1 MDPGDDKLDRLLRAA
16 DPSRTRRDEPLSAR
30 ELATMERIIAGPPH
44 SARGYAN
51 QTVRLSLVGSVL
63 VALVAVVAVVLA
75 LSPVQTAVAL
85 TPTPLNFAPT
95 GLSAQEVLQMS
106 IDELSARDAQ
116 GEARRHTEQIG
127 WYLHLDNIGTEA
139 QTATISPEVTTVT
152 WHPDQSGRVTIVAAD
167 SSQINGSTAGI
178 PQDSVA
184 PGTVLSDMEFQP
196 GTFDAP
202 TADPPPDTAEGM
214 HAWLKAMGLV
224 DGPGG
229 ADYMDTINKALW
241 YWTLTDH
248 QQALLI
254 ELLRGAGDAVAL
266 GVVED
271 RLGRPAWGV
280 SADSQTYPGIRQIL
294 LLSATTG
301 RIVGFETMRTSPVDG
316 IPAGAVISYTIW
328 ETQ

>member
-1 MDPGDDKLDRLLRAA
+1 
-16 DPSRTRRDEPLSAR
+16 
-30 ELATMERIIAGPPH
+30 
-44 SARGYAN
+44 
-51 QTVRLSLVGSVL
+51 GSVL

-127 WYLHLDNIGTEA
+127 WYLHLDNPRTEA

-214 HAWLKAMGLV
+214 HAWLKAM
-224 DGPGG
+224 
-229 ADYMDTINKALW
+229 
-241 YWTLTDH
+241 
-248 QQALLI
+248 
-254 ELLRGAGDAVAL
+254 
-266 GVVED
+266 
-271 RLGRPAWGV
+271 
-280 SADSQTYPGIRQIL
+280 
-294 LLSATTG
+294 
-301 RIVGFETMRTSPVDG
+301 
-316 IPAGAVISYTIW
+316 
-328 ETQ
+328 